1 MRGSFAKEQEGR
13 NEILEHMEKIQ
24 EILYEGNNQPSD
36 WEVDLLESIE
46 KRLKNGWYIT
56 EGQMESLKKL
66 EEKYET

>member
-1 MRGSFAKEQEGR
+1 MKGSFAKEQEGR

-56 EGQMESLKKL
+56 EGQMSSLKGV
-66 EEKYET
+66 EEKYGD